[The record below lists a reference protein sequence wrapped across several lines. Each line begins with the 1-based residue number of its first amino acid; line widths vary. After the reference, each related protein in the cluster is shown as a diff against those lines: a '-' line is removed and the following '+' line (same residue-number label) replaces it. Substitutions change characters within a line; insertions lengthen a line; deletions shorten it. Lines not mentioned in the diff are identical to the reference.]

1 MKKKLKRKE
10 VIKIWTLIKN
20 ENLEQYFNRYEYL
33 APYAEELSLSQN
45 DEMTFFPRYM
55 FETKPSRLLINHVD
69 KSWKGQKVKLQWNME
84 YQLKPEQKTICHQT
98 FETIN
103 NCRSN
108 KVGIIKGRP
117 GIGKTVM
124 AVALTVATKHKTL
137 IILDNS
143 NLIKQWTES
152 IVKFTNVKEEEIGLI
167 KGPKFTTTKDTQF
180 TIAMVQTLMSKV
192 KRDIKGFY
200 GKMKKCGFDLVFFDE
215 CHKTTCGPKFAMA
228 SLFLNTKNIVGLSA
242 TPFADKLHKIF
253 MENTIGNIIVEDAN
267 YDLVPTINLVNYNS
281 GLTAKYGKFVLAARD
296 MIKQRARFISK
307 LPESPSYKQL
317 IIDLVKGLRKD
328 GHVII
333 IIVFTKALVNL
344 IHDWLKNEGIES
356 RQFYSQK
363 TDIDKDKDNIII
375 ATYAFAGAGF
385 DMKRLSAAI
394 IGTPLSGRKSLIQVI
409 GRILRTYKGKRNPI
423 VYDLNE
429 VGFAGLFQ
437 REIPR
442 KIKILKDE
450 FDCQFNT
457 IDM

>member
-20 ENLEQYFNRYEYL
+20 ENLEQYFNEYDYL
-33 APYAEELSLSQN
+33 SSYAEEISLSQN
-45 DEMTFFPRYM
+45 NDFTFFPRYM
-55 FETKPSRLLINHVD
+55 FETKPSRLLINHID
-69 KSWKGQKVKLQWNME
+69 KTWKGQKVQLQWNNE
-84 YQLKPEQKTICHQT
+84 YQLKLEQKVICSQI
-98 FETIN
+98 FDAIN
-103 NCRSN
+103 RRSN

-124 AVALTVATKHKTL
+124 AVALTCVTKNKTL

-192 KRDIKGFY
+192 KRDIKDFY
-200 GKMKKCGFDLVFFDE
+200 GKMKECGFDLVFFDE

-242 TPFADKLHKIF
+242 TPFADRLHKIF
-253 MENTIGNIIVEDAN
+253 MENTIGDIIVEDAN

-307 LPESPSYKQL
+307 LPESSNYKQL

-328 GHVII
+328 GHVVI
-333 IIVFTKALVNL
+333 IIVFTKVLVNS

-363 TDIDKDKDNIII
+363 TDIDKDKDNVII
-375 ATYAFAGAGF
+375 ATYAYAGAGF

-394 IGTPLSGRKSLIQVI
+394 IATPLSGRKSLIQVV
-409 GRILRTYKGKRNPI
+409 GRILRTLKGKIKPV

-429 VGFAGLFQ
+429 IGFAGLFQ

-450 FDCQFNT
+450 FNCQFNT